1 MKKYLMGLAV
11 GLLAVCCFLLG
22 WQLGRGAKDAK
33 AADLPKMEGGGEA

>member
-11 GLLAVCCFLLG
+11 GLLVGGCLLLG

-33 AADLPKMEGGGEA
+33 AADLPQMEEGGEA

>member
-22 WQLGRGAKDAK
+22 WQLGRVAKDAT
-33 AADLPKMEGGGEA
+33 AADLPKMEGGGEE